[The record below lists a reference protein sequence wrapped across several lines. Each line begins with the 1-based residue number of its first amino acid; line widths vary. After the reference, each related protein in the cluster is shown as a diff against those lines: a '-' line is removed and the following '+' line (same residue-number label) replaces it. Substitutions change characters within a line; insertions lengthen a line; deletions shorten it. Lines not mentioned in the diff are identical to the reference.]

1 MSKWTHIVATLYV
14 ETFTEDKNIGDRVK
28 RLIAAAPVITGSEA
42 NADIFVNPLSG
53 YNTSI
58 SCSCNECEHFI
69 SGDAWNESPWCE
81 APKGHTCPIE
91 EYQTVVAI
99 TIVGDLRDREINQTR
114 QEYLDFKKYIEQ
126 TIGYDIFYDTCS
138 IYDTNNTKIIL

>member
-1 MSKWTHIVATLYV
+1 MSKWTHIVAVLYV

-28 RLIAAAPVITGSEA
+28 KLMAAAPAITGSEA
-42 NADIFVNPLSG
+42 DVDIFVNPLSG

-58 SCSCNECEHFI
+58 SRNCDECEHLI

-81 APKGHTCPIE
+81 VPEGYDCPTS

-99 TIVGDLRDREINQTR
+99 TIVGDLRDREINQTQ

-126 TIGYDIFYDTCS
+126 TIGYDIFYDACS
-138 IYDTNNTKIIL
+138 IYDDSNTKIIL

>member
-1 MSKWTHIVATLYV
+1 MSRWTHIVAVLYV
-14 ETFTEDKNIGDRVK
+14 ETFTEDKNIDERVK
-28 RLIAAAPVITGSEA
+28 KLIAAAPAITGSEA
-42 NADIFVNPLSG
+42 NADIFVNPLNG

-58 SCSCNECEHFI
+58 SHNCNECEHLV

-81 APKGHTCPIE
+81 APENYDCPTT

-99 TIVGDLRDREINQTR
+99 TIVGDLRDREIDQTQ

-126 TIGYDIFYDTCS
+126 TVKYDIFYDSCS
-138 IYDTNNTKIIL
+138 IYNTDNTKIIL

>member
-14 ETFTEDKNIGDRVK
+14 ETFTEDKNIGERVK
-28 RLIAAAPVITGSEA
+28 KLIAAAPAITGSEA

-58 SCSCNECEHFI
+58 SRNCNECEYLI
-69 SGDAWNESPWCE
+69 SGDALNESPWCE
-81 APKGHTCPIE
+81 APESYNCPTT

-99 TIVGDLRDREINQTR
+99 TIVGDLRDREINQTQ

-126 TIGYDIFYDTCS
+126 TIGYDIFYDACS
-138 IYDTNNTKIIL
+138 IYDKNNTKIIL